1 MPFTS
6 IQSGHGG
13 IQGYR
18 IGTIFLYFYLHEI
31 IIFTSIEKTT
41 HHKTATLTNFRSLRP
56 TLNLFDPRK
65 SLSIRQ
71 DLLIFPLTIPSSL
84 YCRDLTSTGYAND
97 VPGRHIFRIDEKVLP
112 GVCIR
117 DLSKY
122 YRQIV
127 RQKGTQTDRR
137 KLDR

>member
-41 HHKTATLTNFRSLRP
+41 HHKTATLINYTIFDRSL
-56 TLNLFDPRK
+56 NLVDPRK
-65 SLSIRQ
+65 TLSSRQ
-71 DLLIFPLTIPSSL
+71 DLSILSLTIPSSL